1 MSFSIGPL
9 CIHCRGSDMNF
20 ENKIAQLNEYFFF
33 QEFTYSKNTFRPTP
47 KEEVELA
54 DSILWLDDVVVAFQL
69 KERNFV
75 DTTTAEKEARW
86 FKSKVLSRG
95 TRQIR
100 DTLAYLRSHDDIKIE
115 NQRGHKFHLQSS
127 NITTIHKVVCYLP
140 NINLPDKCRS
150 MRFYRSRTAGIIHL
164 ISAED
169 YLGIVQT
176 LLTPT
181 ELFDYLCFREELIEE
196 WDSRV
201 NDVPEP
207 ALMGQYLCGEFDIPP
222 STDFLAPLKALEH
235 RINEWDMSGVIK
247 QFPGRITTDN
257 KANDYYSIV
266 TEIAKLK
273 RNELRL
279 FKERFQLS
287 MEKCRSNEFT
297 QPYRFACPRTDCGFV
312 FIPLEREFFDQRLQI
327 LQNFTHGCKY
337 DLKLTKCIGISFAPE
352 AGGWFSVE
360 WCYIECPW
368 TFDAEMEKLLNESN
382 PFRDVRVGELERY
395 NFLD

>member
-1 MSFSIGPL
+1 
-9 CIHCRGSDMNF
+9 MNL
-20 ENKIAQLNEYFFF
+20 ENTIARLNEYFFF
-33 QEFTYSKNTFRPTP
+33 REFTYSKNTFRPTP

-54 DSILWLDDVVVAFQL
+54 DNILWLDDVVVAFQL

-75 DTTTAEKEARW
+75 DATTAEKESRW

-100 DTLAYLRSHDDIKIE
+100 DTLTYLQFHDEIEIE
-115 NQRGHKFHLQSS
+115 NHRGHKFHLQSS
-127 NITTIHKVVCYLP
+127 KITVIHKVVCYLA
-140 NINLPDKCRS
+140 NDSLPHECRS
-150 MRFYRSRTAGIIHL
+150 RRFYRSQTAGIIHL

-181 ELFDYLCFREELIEE
+181 ELFEYLSFREELIEE

-201 NDVPEP
+201 NSVPEP
-207 ALMGQYLCGEFDIPP
+207 ALMGQYLCGDIDHPP
-222 STDFLAPLKALEH
+222 SIAFIDYLIDLEH

-247 QFPGRITTDN
+247 QFPDRITTDN
-257 KANDYYSIV
+257 KVTDYYSII

-279 FKERFQLS
+279 FKKRFQLS
-287 MEKCRSNEFT
+287 IQKCRSNEYT

-312 FIPLEREFFDQRLQI
+312 FVPLEREFLAQRRQMI
-327 LQNFTHGCKY
+327 QNLTCGCKY
-337 DLKLTKCIGISFAPE
+337 DLKLSRCVGISFAPE
-352 AGGWFSVE
+352 VHGWFSVE
-360 WCYIECPW
+360 WCYIEGPW
-368 TFDAEMEKLLNESN
+368 KFDSEMRKMLNESN
-382 PFRDVRVGELERY
+382 PFRDVRMAEVEPYTFRE
-395 NFLD
+395 

>member
-1 MSFSIGPL
+1 
-9 CIHCRGSDMNF
+9 MNF
-20 ENKIAQLNEYFFF
+20 ENKIAELNEYFFF
-33 QEFTYSKNTFRPTP
+33 REFTYSKNTFRPTP

-54 DSILWLDDVVVAFQL
+54 DGILWLDDVVVAFQL
-69 KERNFV
+69 KERNFE

-115 NQRGHKFHLQSS
+115 NHRCHKFHLQSS
-127 NITTIHKVVCYLP
+127 KITAIHKVVCYLP

-150 MRFYRSRTAGIIHL
+150 MRFHRSRTAGIIHL

-207 ALMGQYLCGEFDIPP
+207 ALMGQYLCGDVDIPP
-222 STDFLAPLKALEH
+222 SIAFRDYLTNLKH
-235 RINEWDMSGVIK
+235 QINEWDMSGVIK
-247 QFPGRITTDN
+247 QFPDRITTDN
-257 KANDYYSIV
+257 KATDYYSIV

-287 MEKCRSNEFT
+287 IQKCQSSKYT

-312 FIPLEREFFDQRLQI
+312 FIPLERKFLAQRLQM
-327 LQNFTHGCKY
+327 LQNLTYRCKY
-337 DLKLTKCIGISFAPE
+337 DLKLSKCVGISFAPE
-352 AGGWFSVE
+352 AHGWFSVD
-360 WCYIECPW
+360 WCYIEGPW
-368 TFDAEMEKLLNESN
+368 KFDAEMKKMLNESN
-382 PFRDVRVGELERY
+382 PFRDVRMAEVEPYTFRE
-395 NFLD
+395 

>member
-1 MSFSIGPL
+1 
-9 CIHCRGSDMNF
+9 MNF
-20 ENKIAQLNEYFFF
+20 ENKIAELNEYFFF
-33 QEFTYSKNTFRPTP
+33 REFTYSKNTFRPTP

-100 DTLAYLRSHDDIKIE
+100 DTLAYLSSHDDIKIE

-127 NITTIHKVVCYLP
+127 NITAIHKVVCYLP

-181 ELFDYLCFREELIEE
+181 ELFEYLYFREELIEK

-207 ALMGQYLCGEFDIPP
+207 ALMGQYLCGDVDHHPNIAFIDYLIDI
-222 STDFLAPLKALEH
+222 EH

-247 QFPGRITTDN
+247 QFPDRITTDN
-257 KANDYYSIV
+257 KAIDYYSIV

-273 RNELRL
+273 TKRVEII
-279 FKERFQLS
+279 QGALS
-287 MEKCRSNEFT
+287 VVYTEMSSLSKYT

-312 FIPLEREFFDQRLQI
+312 FIPLERKFLAQRLQM
-327 LQNFTHGCKY
+327 LQNLTYRCKY
-337 DLKLTKCIGISFAPE
+337 DLKLSKCVGISFAPE
-352 AGGWFSVE
+352 AHGWFSVD
-360 WCYIECPW
+360 WCYIEGPW
-368 TFDAEMEKLLNESN
+368 KFDAEMKKMLNESN
-382 PFRDVRVGELERY
+382 PFRDVRMAEVEPYTFRE
-395 NFLD
+395 